1 MRNPFYLQRNDRQ
14 AITAL
19 LIIAAIAL
27 SLIIWMGGKDGP
39 SQQGAIA
46 DSTAQASN
54 SQYADKQHPLYYKVD
69 EMPHELFFFDPNT
82 ADSTELI
89 RLGLQPWQVRNIY
102 HYRAKGGIYREANDF
117 ARLYGLTKK
126 QFEILRPYIKIG
138 EDYKPAADYY
148 GGYSSKLRN
157 HQGASQ
163 SFDDAQKEMVYSYP
177 QKLKSGQHIA
187 INTADTTE
195 LKKIPGIG
203 SSYARAIVRYREQL
217 GGFVSIAQLKE
228 IEGFPEEALA
238 FANIE
243 GEAVKKLAINK
254 LTLNQLR
261 RHPYINFYQAREIC
275 DYRRLKGPIK
285 SLQALA
291 LLKDFPPA
299 EIERLQPY
307 VSFE

>member
-19 LIIAAIAL
+19 LLIVAIAL
-27 SLIIWMGGKDGP
+27 SLIIWMGGKGGP
-39 SQQGAIA
+39 SRQEGMA
-46 DSTAQASN
+46 DSTAHVSN
-54 SQYADKQHPLYYKVD
+54 DQYADKQHPLYYKVD
-69 EMPHELFFFDPNT
+69 EMPHELFYFDPNT
-82 ADSTELI
+82 ADSTDLI

-102 HYRAKGGIYREANDF
+102 HYRAKGGIYRQANDF

-126 QFEILRPYIKIG
+126 QFEILRPYIRIG
-138 EDYKPAADYY
+138 EDYQPAADYY
-148 GGYSSKLRN
+148 GGYGSEQRSR
-157 HQGASQ
+157 QGAEQ
-163 SFDDAQKEMVYSYP
+163 GHGDEQKEKVYSYP
-177 QKLKSGQHIA
+177 QKLRPGQHIA

-217 GGFVSIAQLKE
+217 GGFVSVAQLKE